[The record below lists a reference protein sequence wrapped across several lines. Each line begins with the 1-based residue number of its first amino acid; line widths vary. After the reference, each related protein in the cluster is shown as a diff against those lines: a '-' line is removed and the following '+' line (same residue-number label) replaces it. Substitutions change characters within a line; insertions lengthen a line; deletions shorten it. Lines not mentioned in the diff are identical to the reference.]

1 MNRSPM
7 TRLALAA
14 AALLALGACA
24 TQDLADQAGWKV
36 EPVLQVRHSAAAAE
50 AYYRMGR
57 YYEGMQRW
65 DDALQAYGKATAAD
79 PGNPEAWNA
88 LGVAQARAGR
98 LVPAEEQL
106 RRALALAPQRADLRS
121 NLGYVLLLAGR
132 GDESIA
138 ELRAALA
145 LDAANPVAQENL
157 RLALDRTNAMLSE
170 AIAAAEPGPAAT
182 SASAAPTVAPSPAA
196 PSPAVAPPASLQVVD
211 TPTLAAWSD
220 RPAAAPLPST
230 RTPARLEI
238 SNGMGKAGAADHL
251 RHWLTGHGIAVQRLS
266 NAKPYTQAATVIQY
280 REGYADDALRLARLL
295 PVEVAMHPVAG
306 LHGEL
311 RVLLGRDWGRAVACL
326 DIGRCAEQRL
336 QMAAAGTTR
345 P

>member
-7 TRLALAA
+7 TRLALAT

-24 TQDLADQAGWKV
+24 TQDLAGPAGWKV

-65 DDALQAYGKATAAD
+65 SDALQAYGKATEAD
-79 PGNPEAWNA
+79 PGNAEAWNA

-98 LVPAEEQL
+98 LVLAEEQL

-132 GDESIA
+132 SDESIA

-145 LDAANPVAQENL
+145 LDAANPVTQDNL

-170 AIAAAEPGPAAT
+170 AIAAAEPAPAAA
-182 SASAAPTVAPSPAA
+182 SAVAAPAAAPTPAA
-196 PSPAVAPPASLQVVD
+196 APPASLQVID

-220 RPAAAPLPST
+220 RPAAAPLPAE

-266 NAKPYTQAATVIQY
+266 NTKPYTQAATVIQY
-280 REGYADDALRLARLL
+280 REGYGDDALRLARLL
-295 PVEVAMHPVAG
+295 PVEVAMHPVVG

-311 RVLLGRDWGRAVACL
+311 RVLLGRDWVRAVACL